1 MKQSISSIL
10 NLKNETMVICPVTGI
25 SYSIQYPNLGI
36 DFTFQSP
43 FLKYQ
48 NVKAIIS
55 KSHIELRK
63 LPKVTLAGLT
73 LAALKYNNMIT
84 FHTITV
90 FEANTYFQLLPTAQ
104 LISALKRISV
114 LSEYKKELLPTL
126 SLDALK
132 DDVEFS
138 TRTNL
143 LLNFLKACSDI
154 INPPASTG
162 IATSSIEISS
172 TATIATSSIEI
183 SSTSTTGKKKALKS
197 ITIEDKKSLKEAVS
211 ILAKDTLT
219 TTKLA
224 SVLYNLCEGSILIG
238 MDNTIRAKI
247 IDKLDIYET
256 PAAETIIALLNKYNN
271 DIEEDSFDRVSDD
284 FAIVKERKSLAEII
298 ADRKASK

>member
-25 SYSIQYPNLGI
+25 SYAIEYPNLGI

-48 NVKAIIS
+48 NVEAIIS

-104 LISALKRISV
+104 LISALKMISV

-154 INPPASTG
+154 INPPA
-162 IATSSIEISS
+162 

-271 DIEEDSFDRVSDD
+271 EIEEDAFDRASDD
-284 FAIVKERKSLAEII
+284 FSIVKERKSLAEII